1 MRVEDVMTT
10 QVWTVRSGT
19 RLKEAAEILTEQR
32 ISGLPVVDGE
42 NHVVGV
48 LSEGDI
54 LFKEIGGPGKGSFLD
69 RWLTLPLT
77 GLNEKLAARTVGEA
91 MTAPAVTIDAKR
103 PLAEA
108 ANTMIDEGVKRLPV
122 VDDERRLIGIV
133 TRADLVRAF
142 IRSDDEIVAE
152 IRKDVLQRALWIEP
166 DQIEVVVEGG
176 EVRLAGQVETKA
188 DAELIP
194 SFVQRVP
201 GVVSV
206 LSKLRWPEENGHR
219 DGRHILWHTGPDR
232 LVR

>member
-10 QVWTVRSGT
+10 EVRTVRSDT
-19 RLKEAAEILTEQR
+19 RLKEAAEILTER
-32 ISGLPVVDGE
+32 HISGLPVVDGE
-42 NHVVGV
+42 DHVVGV

-54 LFKEIGGPGKGSFLD
+54 LFKETGGQEKESFLD
-69 RWLTLPLT
+69 RWLALPLA

-91 MTAPAVTIDAKR
+91 MTAPAVTIGAKR

-108 ANTMIDEGVKRLPV
+108 ANSMINEGVNRLPV

-142 IRSDDEIVAE
+142 VRSDEEIAKE
-152 IRKDVLQRALWIEP
+152 IREDVLRRALWIEP
-166 DQIEVVVEGG
+166 DMVEIVVEGG
-176 EVRLAGQVETKA
+176 EVRLVGQVETKA

-206 LSKLRWPEENGHR
+206 LSKLRWPKEVDGHR
-219 DGRHILWHTGPDR
+219 DGRLLVWHKQP
-232 LVR
+232 

>member
-1 MRVEDVMTT
+1 MRVEDVMTNE
-10 QVWTVRSGT
+10 VWTVQSDT
-19 RLKEAAEILTEQR
+19 RLKEAAEILTNRR

-54 LFKEIGGPGKGSFLD
+54 LFKETGGKESFFD
-69 RWLTLPLT
+69 RWLALPLA

-91 MTAPAVTIDAKR
+91 MTAPPVTIGPKR
-103 PLAEA
+103 SLAEA
-108 ANTMIDEGVKRLPV
+108 ANSMIDEDVNRLPV
-122 VDDERRLIGIV
+122 VDDERCLIGIV

-142 IRSDDEIVAE
+142 VRSDEEVARE
-152 IRKDVLQRALWIEP
+152 IREDVLRQTLWIEP
-166 DQIEVVVEGG
+166 ERVTVVVEDG
-176 EVRLAGQVETKA
+176 EVRLSGEVETKA

-206 LSKLRWPEENGHR
+206 LSKLRWPAENGHR
-219 DGRHILWHTGPDR
+219 GERPFVWDKQT
-232 LVR
+232 